1 MSQEQVKWE
10 MFVKEHKIEFNDLP
24 ENVQSKVQKFNET
37 YDEYDEL
44 EDTEENQTA
53 LRNLELEMK
62 TMDNGILSDLESF
75 HAKQKESAPEGEPT
89 PQAGD
94 GGQTPPTPPTP
105 PQHQASDKP
114 SWAFWM

>member
-10 MFVKEHKIEFNDLP
+10 AFVKEHKINTDDLP
-24 ENVQSKVQKFNET
+24 ENVQSKIEKWEEA
-37 YDEYDEL
+37 YDQYDEL
-44 EDTEENQTA
+44 EDNDENQTA

-75 HAKQKESAPEGEPT
+75 HAKQKESAPKEGET

>member
-1 MSQEQVKWE
+1 MSEEQVKWE
-10 MFVKEHKIEFNDLP
+10 AFVAEHKIDTDDLP
-24 ENVQSKVQKFNET
+24 ENVQSKIEKFEEA
-37 YDEYDEL
+37 YDKYDEL

-62 TMDNGILSDLESF
+62 TLDNGILSDLESF
-75 HAKQKESAPEGEPT
+75 HAKQKESAPQGGGT

-94 GGQTPPTPPTP
+94 GGQTPPAPPAP